1 MTDNDNLQKRLERAR
16 EALGSAK
23 RVAVL
28 TGAGIS
34 AESGVPTY
42 RGAGGVWQ
50 EVSMDEVATP
60 EAFAS
65 DPKRV
70 WEWHSQKRAQLKPV
84 HPNAGH
90 RALATLERQV
100 SNRGGRFLLA
110 TQNIDGLH
118 QLAGSWNVLELHGSL
133 LRVRCGGCDYGQA
146 IGFEHTGEPPE
157 CPRCGKPM
165 RPDVVWF
172 GEALDEDVFRTAV
185 RAVVSSEV
193 FLTVGTSSL
202 VYPAAGLVEAA
213 DDGEAT
219 IIEVNLEPTAATPLA
234 DIALHGKAGEILPKL
249 VEVPGPAKS

>member
-1 MTDNDNLQKRLERAR
+1 MSDKAPFDLQLEHAR
-16 EALGSAK
+16 EALASAG
-23 RVAVL
+23 RIAVL

-60 EAFAS
+60 EAFAR
-65 DPKRV
+65 DPQRV
-70 WEWHSQKRAQLKPV
+70 WQWHSEKRAQLAEV
-84 HPNAGH
+84 QPNPGH
-90 RALATLERQV
+90 RALAVLERQV

-110 TQNIDGLH
+110 TQNVDGLH
-118 QLAGSWNVLELHGSL
+118 QQAGSWNVLELHGSL
-133 LRVRCGGCDYGQA
+133 LRVRCGGCGRTQP
-146 IGFEHTGEPPE
+146 IGFEHTPEPPK
-157 CPRCGKPM
+157 CPRCGLPM

-172 GEALDEDVFRTAV
+172 GETLDEDIFRTAL

-213 DDGEAT
+213 ADGGST
-219 IIEVNLEPTAATPLA
+219 IIEVNLEPTEATVLA
-234 DIALHGKAGEILPKL
+234 DIALHGKAGEILPML
-249 VEVPGPAKS
+249 VVSKP